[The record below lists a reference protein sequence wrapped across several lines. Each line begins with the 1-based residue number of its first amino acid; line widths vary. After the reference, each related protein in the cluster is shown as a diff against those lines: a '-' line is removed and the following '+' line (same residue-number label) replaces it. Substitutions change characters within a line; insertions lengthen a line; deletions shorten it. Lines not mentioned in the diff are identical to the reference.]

1 MCKIYMIMVGI
12 IVGIV
17 GGVIGLGVI
26 GALLYIFVF
35 SKAKIKK
42 QIKEIERKFS
52 YLDALLIGQDSQ
64 YIHRLEIISRTNLLY
79 VDKHSTFTRRFREIY
94 ETDDKFV
101 ESLIRQLNSLVA
113 NKQYKNIKTTLIEA
127 RKALEIFEEKT
138 NQLDKDLYEL
148 IKLEEDSRQTVYRLK
163 EQYRVVKQSY
173 YAKANDLELASSS
186 FNRAFDKLDAQF
198 VQIDEHIESAEYDET
213 NEIIPEVV
221 NVINALGKIIDT
233 LPNLC
238 SLVQQVI
245 PERIEDIN
253 AIYHHIVSLEI
264 PVYHL
269 NVKENIKRWS
279 KELDIVKQKIKNLS
293 ISGCQKECTR
303 IINEIEELSNLLAK
317 EENDKNA
324 FETEK
329 DNLYQEVK
337 VLDDEFIKICSVLP
351 TIHEYYV
358 VDPLQNQKYDILNRN
373 IDRLWST
380 KRSLDGFIHSETKQ
394 PYSVLQSKLDDL
406 KSDYNI
412 CFTGLKE
419 FKTYLDSL
427 KTTSEEAYSLV
438 SIYFYRAKQIE
449 NTLRLIHVDQVQEQ
463 YAYQLEIVYKNLNEI
478 NVLLQ
483 EKPIDVKNINDRI
496 EELKRT
502 ANEFFEEV
510 ESKFRDSQLAESA
523 VVYANRDRNHQTDV
537 HQQLSVLEN
546 DFFKGEFANVYKNAN
561 AIYNRSHVEEK
572 GNG

>member
-1 MCKIYMIMVGI
+1 MNVGAI
-12 IVGIV
+12 IGIV
-17 GGVIGLGVI
+17 GGVIGAIVLGILFYV
-26 GALLYIFVF
+26 FVF

-79 VDKHSTFTRRFREIY
+79 VDKHATFTRRFREIY

-113 NKQYKNIKTTLIEA
+113 NKQYKNIKNTLIEA
-127 RKALEIFEEKT
+127 RKALEIFEDKT

-173 YAKANDLELASSS
+173 HSKANELELASTS

-213 NEIIPEVV
+213 AEVIPEVI

-238 SLVQQVI
+238 SLVKQVI
-245 PERIEDIN
+245 PDRIEEID
-253 AIYHHIVSLEI
+253 ALYHHVVSADI

-269 NVKENIKRWS
+269 NVKENIKKWN
-279 KELDIVKQKIKNLS
+279 KDLDGVKLKIKNLS
-293 ISGCQKECTR
+293 IGGCQGECNR
-303 IINEIEELSNLLAK
+303 IINEIEALSAQLIK
-317 EENDKNA
+317 EENDKIS
-324 FETEK
+324 FEAER

-337 VLDDEFIKICSVLP
+337 TLDDEFIKICSILP
-351 TIHEYYV
+351 KVYEYYV
-358 VDPLQNQKYDILNRN
+358 VDELQKQKFDILNRN

-406 KSDYNI
+406 KSDYDV

-427 KTTSEEAYSLV
+427 KITSEEAYSLV

-449 NTLRLIHVDQVQEQ
+449 NTLRLIGIDQVQQQ
-463 YAYQLEIVYKNLNEI
+463 YSYQLENVYKTLNEI
-478 NVLLQ
+478 YVLLQ
-483 EKPIDVKNINDRI
+483 AKPIDVKNINDRI
-496 EELKRT
+496 EELKRS
-502 ANEFFEEV
+502 ANDFFEEV
-510 ESKFRDSQLAESA
+510 ENKFRDSQLAESA
-523 VVYANRDRNHQTDV
+523 VVYANRDRIHQTDV

-546 DFFKGEFANVYKNAN
+546 DFFNGDFANVYKSAN
-561 AIYNRSHVEEK
+561 SIYNRSHVEDK
-572 GNG
+572 G

>member
-1 MCKIYMIMVGI
+1 MVGI

-17 GGVIGLGVI
+17 GGTVGLIVVGI
-26 GALLYIFVF
+26 LLYVFVF

-113 NKQYKNIKTTLIEA
+113 NKQYKNIKNTLMEA
-127 RKALEIFEEKT
+127 RKALEIFEDKT

-173 YAKANDLELASSS
+173 YAKANELELASSS

-213 NEIIPEVV
+213 AEIIPEVI
-221 NVINALGKIIDT
+221 NVINALGKIIDV

-245 PERIEDIN
+245 PEKIEDIN
-253 AIYHHIVSLEI
+253 AVYRHITSLEI

-269 NVKENIKRWS
+269 NVKENIKRWQ
-279 KELDIVKQKIKNLS
+279 KELDNVKQKLKNLS
-293 ISGCQKECTR
+293 IGGCQHECDR
-303 IINEIEELSNLLAK
+303 IIKEIEDLSTQLLK
-317 EENDKNA
+317 EESDKTS

-337 VLDDEFIKICSVLP
+337 VLDDEFIKICSILP
-351 TIHEYYV
+351 RVHEYYV
-358 VDPLQNQKYDILNRN
+358 VDALQNQKFDILNRN

-406 KSDYNI
+406 RADYNI

-449 NTLRLIHVDQVQEQ
+449 NTLRLLRVPEVEQ
-463 YAYQLEIVYKNLNEI
+463 LYAYQLENVFKNLNEI
-478 NVLLQ
+478 NLLLQ

-496 EELKRT
+496 EDLKRS
-502 ANEFFEEV
+502 ANDFFEQV
-510 ESKFRDSQLAESA
+510 ENKFRDSQLAESA

-546 DFFKGEFANVYKNAN
+546 DFFKGEFANVYKSAN
-561 AIYNRSHVEEK
+561 SIYNRSHVEDK
-572 GNG
+572 GNV

>member
-1 MCKIYMIMVGI
+1 MVGMI
-12 IVGIV
+12 IGIV
-17 GGVIGLGVI
+17 GGVVGAIVLGI
-26 GALLYIFVF
+26 LLYIFVF

-79 VDKHSTFTRRFREIY
+79 VDKHATFTRRFREIY

-113 NKQYKNIKTTLIEA
+113 NKQYKNIKNTLIEA
-127 RKALEIFEEKT
+127 RKALEIFEDKT

-173 YAKANDLELASSS
+173 HAKANELELASTS

-213 NEIIPEVV
+213 AEVIPEVI

-245 PERIEDIN
+245 PGRIEEID
-253 AIYHHIVSLEI
+253 ALYHHVVSAEI

-269 NVKENIKRWS
+269 NVKENIKKWN
-279 KELDIVKQKIKNLS
+279 KDLDGVKLKIKNLS
-293 ISGCQKECTR
+293 IGGCQTECNR
-303 IINEIEELSNLLAK
+303 IINEIEALSNQLIK
-317 EENDKNA
+317 EENDKVS
-324 FETEK
+324 FEAER
-329 DNLYQEVK
+329 DNLYNEVK
-337 VLDDEFIKICSVLP
+337 TLDDEFIKICSVLP
-351 TIHEYYV
+351 KVYEYYV
-358 VDPLQNQKYDILNRN
+358 VDELRKQKFDILKRN
-373 IDRLWST
+373 IDRLWAT

-406 KSDYNI
+406 KSDYDV

-427 KTTSEEAYSLV
+427 KITSEEAYSLV

-449 NTLRLIHVDQVQEQ
+449 NTLRLIGIEQVEQ
-463 YAYQLEIVYKNLNEI
+463 QYSYQLENVFKALNEI
-478 NVLLQ
+478 HLLL
-483 EKPIDVKNINDRI
+483 EAKPIDVKTINDSI

-502 ANEFFEEV
+502 ANDFFEEV
-510 ESKFRDSQLAESA
+510 ENKFRDSQLAESA

-546 DFFKGEFANVYKNAN
+546 DFFQGDFANVYKSAN
-561 AIYNRSHVEEK
+561 SIYNRSHVEDK
-572 GNG
+572 G

>member
-1 MCKIYMIMVGI
+1 MVNMEVGVIVGI
-12 IVGIV
+12 I

-26 GALLYIFVF
+26 GVLLYVFVI

-79 VDKHSTFTRRFREIY
+79 VDKHATFTRRFREIY

-113 NKQYKNIKTTLIEA
+113 NKQYKNIKNTLVEA
-127 RKALEIFEEKT
+127 RKALEIFEDKT

-173 YAKANDLELASSS
+173 YSKANELELASTS

-213 NEIIPEVV
+213 SEIIPEVI

-238 SLVQQVI
+238 SIVQHVI
-245 PERIEDIN
+245 PNKIEDID
-253 AIYHHIVSLEI
+253 AIYHHVTSAEI

-269 NVKENIKRWS
+269 NVRDNIKRWN
-279 KELDIVKQKIKNLS
+279 KELDAVKQKIKNLS
-293 ISGCQKECTR
+293 IGGCQSECNR
-303 IINEIEELSNLLAK
+303 IISEIEDLSNQLIK
-317 EENDKNA
+317 EENDKIS
-324 FETEK
+324 FEAER
-329 DNLYQEVK
+329 DNLYHEVK
-337 VLDDEFIKICSVLP
+337 LLDDEFIKICSVLP
-351 TIHEYYV
+351 RIYEYYV
-358 VDPLQNQKYDILNRN
+358 VDELQKQKFDVLNRN

-406 KSDYNI
+406 KSDYEV

-427 KTTSEEAYSLV
+427 KITSEEAYSLV
-438 SIYFYRAKQIE
+438 SVYFYRAKQVE
-449 NTLRLIHVDQVQEQ
+449 NTLRLINVDKVQEQ
-463 YAYQLEIVYKNLNEI
+463 YSYQLENVFKSLNEI
-478 NVLLQ
+478 HVLLQ

-502 ANEFFEEV
+502 ANFFFEEV
-510 ESKFRDSQLAESA
+510 EDKFRDSQLAESA

-537 HQQLSVLEN
+537 QQQLSVLEN
-546 DFFKGEFANVYKNAN
+546 DFFQVDFANVYKSAN
-561 AIYNRSHVEEK
+561 SIYNRSHVEDRD
-572 GNG
+572 NG

>member
-1 MCKIYMIMVGI
+1 MVGI

-17 GGVIGLGVI
+17 GGVVGAVVI
-26 GALLYIFVF
+26 GILLYIFVF

-101 ESLIRQLNSLVA
+101 ESLIRQLNSLAA
-113 NKQYKNIKTTLIEA
+113 NKQYKNIKTTLVEA
-127 RKALEIFEEKT
+127 KKALEIFEEKT

-173 YAKANDLELASSS
+173 YAKSNELELASTS

-213 NEIIPEVV
+213 AEIIPEII

-245 PERIEDIN
+245 PSKIDDID
-253 AIYHHIVSLEI
+253 AIFHHVVSLEI

-269 NVKENIKRWS
+269 NVRENIKRWN
-279 KELDIVKQKIKNLS
+279 KELDAVKLKIKNLS
-293 ISGCQKECTR
+293 ISGCQAECTR
-303 IINEIEELSNLLAK
+303 IISEIEDLSNQLVK
-317 EENDKNA
+317 EENDKA
-324 FETEK
+324 TFEAER
-329 DNLYQEVK
+329 DNLYHEVK
-337 VLDDEFIKICSVLP
+337 TLDDEFIKICSVLP
-351 TIHEYYV
+351 RVYEYYV
-358 VDPLQNQKYDILNRN
+358 VDELQKQKFDILNRN

-394 PYSVLQSKLDDL
+394 PYSVLQAKLDDM
-406 KSDYNI
+406 KADYDI

-427 KTTSEEAYSLV
+427 KITSEEAYSLV

-449 NTLRLIHVDQVQEQ
+449 NTLRLMRVEEVEKK
-463 YAYQLEIVYKNLNEI
+463 YEYQLENVFKALNDI
-478 NVLLQ
+478 HLLLQ
-483 EKPIDVKNINDRI
+483 EKPIDVKKINDNI
-496 EELKRT
+496 EDLKRS
-502 ANEFFEEV
+502 ANDFFEEV
-510 ESKFRDSQLAESA
+510 ENKFRDSQLAESA

-546 DFFKGEFANVYKNAN
+546 DFFQGEFANVYKSAN
-561 AIYNRSHVEEK
+561 SIYNRSHVEDK
-572 GNG
+572 G

>member
-1 MCKIYMIMVGI
+1 MVGI
-12 IVGIV
+12 VLGIV
-17 GGVIGLGVI
+17 GGAIGAIVIGI
-26 GALLYIFVF
+26 LLYVFVF

-79 VDKHSTFTRRFREIY
+79 VDKHATFTRRFREIY

-113 NKQYKNIKTTLIEA
+113 NKQYKNIKNTLIEA
-127 RKALEIFEEKT
+127 RKALEIFEDKT

-173 YAKANDLELASSS
+173 HAKANELELASTS

-213 NEIIPEVV
+213 AEVIPEVI

-245 PERIEDIN
+245 PERIQDID
-253 AIYHHIVSLEI
+253 ALYHHVTSAEI

-269 NVKENIKRWS
+269 NVKENIKKWN
-279 KELDIVKQKIKNLS
+279 KDLDNVKLKIKNLS
-293 ISGCQKECTR
+293 IGGCQGECNR
-303 IINEIEELSNLLAK
+303 IINEIEALSALLVK
-317 EENDKNA
+317 EENDKIS
-324 FETEK
+324 FEAER

-337 VLDDEFIKICSVLP
+337 TLDDEFIKICSILP
-351 TIHEYYV
+351 KVYEFYV
-358 VDPLQNQKYDILNRN
+358 VDEFQKQKFDILNRN

-406 KSDYNI
+406 KSDYDV

-427 KTTSEEAYSLV
+427 KITSEEAYSLV

-449 NTLRLIHVDQVQEQ
+449 NTLRLIGIEQVEQ
-463 YAYQLEIVYKNLNEI
+463 QYSYQLENVYKALNEI
-478 NVLLQ
+478 HVLLQ
-483 EKPIDVKNINDRI
+483 AKPIDVKNINDRI

-502 ANEFFEEV
+502 ANDFFEEV
-510 ESKFRDSQLAESA
+510 ENKFRDSQLAESA

-546 DFFKGEFANVYKNAN
+546 DFFNGDFANVYKSAN
-561 AIYNRSHVEEK
+561 SIYNRSHVEDK
-572 GNG
+572 G

>member
-1 MCKIYMIMVGI
+1 MVGI
-12 IVGIV
+12 VLGIV
-17 GGVIGLGVI
+17 GGAIGAIVIGI
-26 GALLYIFVF
+26 LLYVFVF

-79 VDKHSTFTRRFREIY
+79 VDKHATFTRRFREIY

-113 NKQYKNIKTTLIEA
+113 NKQYKNIKNTLIEA
-127 RKALEIFEEKT
+127 RKALEIFEDKT

-173 YAKANDLELASSS
+173 HAKANELELASTS

-213 NEIIPEVV
+213 AEVIPEVI

-245 PERIEDIN
+245 PERIQDID
-253 AIYHHIVSLEI
+253 ALYHHVTSAEI

-269 NVKENIKRWS
+269 NVKDNIKKWN
-279 KELDIVKQKIKNLS
+279 KDLDNVKLKIKNLS
-293 ISGCQKECTR
+293 IGGCQGECNR
-303 IINEIEELSNLLAK
+303 IINEIEALSALLVK
-317 EENDKNA
+317 EENDKIS
-324 FETEK
+324 FEAER

-337 VLDDEFIKICSVLP
+337 TLDDEFIKICSILP
-351 TIHEYYV
+351 KVYEFYV
-358 VDPLQNQKYDILNRN
+358 VDEFQKQKFDILNRN

-406 KSDYNI
+406 KSDYDV

-427 KTTSEEAYSLV
+427 KITSEEAYSLV

-449 NTLRLIHVDQVQEQ
+449 NTLRLIGIEQVEQ
-463 YAYQLEIVYKNLNEI
+463 QYSYQLENVYKALNEI
-478 NVLLQ
+478 HVLLQ
-483 EKPIDVKNINDRI
+483 AKPIDVKNINDRI

-502 ANEFFEEV
+502 ANDFFEEV
-510 ESKFRDSQLAESA
+510 ENKFRDSQLAESA

-546 DFFKGEFANVYKNAN
+546 DFFNGDFANVYKSAN
-561 AIYNRSHVEEK
+561 SIYNRSHVEDK
-572 GNG
+572 G

>member
-1 MCKIYMIMVGI
+1 MNVGAI
-12 IVGIV
+12 IGIV
-17 GGVIGLGVI
+17 GGVIGAIVLGILFYV
-26 GALLYIFVF
+26 FVF

-79 VDKHSTFTRRFREIY
+79 VDKHATFTRRFREIY

-113 NKQYKNIKTTLIEA
+113 NKQYKNIKNTLIEA
-127 RKALEIFEEKT
+127 RKALEIFEDKT

-173 YAKANDLELASSS
+173 HSKANELELASTS

-213 NEIIPEVV
+213 AEVIPEVI

-245 PERIEDIN
+245 PDRIEEID
-253 AIYHHIVSLEI
+253 ALYHHVVSAEI

-269 NVKENIKRWS
+269 NVKENIKKWN
-279 KELDIVKQKIKNLS
+279 KDLDGVKLKIKNLS
-293 ISGCQKECTR
+293 IGGCQGECNR
-303 IINEIEELSNLLAK
+303 IINEIEALSAQLIK
-317 EENDKNA
+317 EENDKIS
-324 FETEK
+324 FEAER

-337 VLDDEFIKICSVLP
+337 TLDDEFIKICSILP
-351 TIHEYYV
+351 KVYEYYV
-358 VDPLQNQKYDILNRN
+358 VDELQKQKFDILNRN

-406 KSDYNI
+406 KSDYDV

-427 KTTSEEAYSLV
+427 KITSEEAYSLV

-449 NTLRLIHVDQVQEQ
+449 NTLRLIGIEQVQQQ
-463 YAYQLEIVYKNLNEI
+463 YSYQLENVYKTLNEI
-478 NVLLQ
+478 YVLLQ
-483 EKPIDVKNINDRI
+483 AKPIDVKNINDRI
-496 EELKRT
+496 EELKRS
-502 ANEFFEEV
+502 ANDFFEEV
-510 ESKFRDSQLAESA
+510 ENKFRDSQLAESA
-523 VVYANRDRNHQTDV
+523 VVYANRDRIHQTDV

-546 DFFKGEFANVYKNAN
+546 DFFNGDFANVYKSAN
-561 AIYNRSHVEEK
+561 SIYNRSHVEDK
-572 GNG
+572 G